1 MRNRHV
7 PQTTNK
13 ISIFISPTFL
23 LLLFILYRLSFD
35 HERGIMASTDAIPKT
50 MKAWLVTRNGEP
62 RDALALKTD
71 IAVPASVKAGNLL
84 IKVEYAA
91 LNPADLNFMANIPN
105 WVPFRRN
112 PTVGLDFAGHVVQL
126 GASVPVSSGLS
137 VGSDVCG
144 SFNVLSVAIG
154 RGSLAEYIEIPATKV
169 ALRPKRLGAREAA
182 GALGIAGQ
190 TAYIVL
196 KEASIK
202 AGDRVLVNGASGGV
216 GSVLVQ
222 VAKAKGAVV
231 YGVCSGGNADFV
243 KGLGADEVRV
253 LFHLGGL
260 KSRARVLTHA
270 INLRSSTTRP
280 MIL

>member
-1 MRNRHV
+1 MATEDM
-7 PQTTNK
+7 PQ
-13 ISIFISPTFL
+13 
-23 LLLFILYRLSFD
+23 
-35 HERGIMASTDAIPKT
+35 T
-50 MKAWLVTRNGEP
+50 MKAWLVTKNGEP

-71 IAVPASVKAGNLL
+71 IPVPTTVKAGNLL
-84 IKVEYAA
+84 IRVQYAA

-112 PTVGLDFAGHVVQL
+112 PTVGLDFAGQVVKV
-126 GASVPVSSGLS
+126 GASVSSSSSLGDTIS

-169 ALRPKRLGAREAA
+169 ALRPKNLEPREAA

-231 YGVCSGGNADFV
+231 YGVCSGGNAEFV
-243 KGLGADEVRV
+243 KGLGADEVSP
-253 LFHLGGL
+253 FN
-260 KSRARVLTHA
+260 
-270 INLRSSTTRP
+270 IW
-280 MIL
+280 

>member
-1 MRNRHV
+1 
-7 PQTTNK
+7 
-13 ISIFISPTFL
+13 
-23 LLLFILYRLSFD
+23 
-35 HERGIMASTDAIPKT
+35 MAASDLPKT
-50 MKAWLVTRNGEP
+50 MKAWLVTKNGEP
-62 RDALALKTD
+62 REALTLKTD
-71 IAVPASVKAGNLL
+71 VPVPATVKSNNLL

-91 LNPADLNFMANIPN
+91 LNPADLNFMGNIPN

-112 PTVGLDFAGHVVQL
+112 PTVGLDFAGKVVKM
-126 GASVPVSSGLS
+126 GPSVPSSLGIS
-137 VGSDVCG
+137 AGSEVCG

-169 ALRPKRLGAREAA
+169 ALKPKNLTAKEAA

-196 KEASIK
+196 KEANIK

-231 YGVCSGGNADFV
+231 YGVCSGGNTEFV
-243 KGLGADEVRV
+243 KGLGADDV
-253 LFHLGGL
+253 
-260 KSRARVLTHA
+260 SR
-270 INLRSSTTRP
+270 
-280 MIL
+280 